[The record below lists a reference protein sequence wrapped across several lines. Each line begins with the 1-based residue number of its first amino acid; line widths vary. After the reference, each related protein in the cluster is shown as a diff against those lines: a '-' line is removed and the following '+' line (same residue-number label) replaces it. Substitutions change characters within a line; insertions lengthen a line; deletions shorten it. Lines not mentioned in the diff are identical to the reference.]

1 MKELLKQ
8 IKTEAL
14 FEIEQATTIGAL
26 EAVRV
31 GYFGKKGRLTEVMG
45 QMRHLDPAER
55 PAFGQAVNT
64 IKVAIEAA
72 WTARKQNL
80 EEAILIATL
89 QKEQLDVTLPGLHLY
104 QGSIHPLNQVIE
116 EVEDLFLGMGYTVE
130 EGPEVELDLFNFEM
144 MNIAKDHPA
153 RDMQDSFYIDDKTLL
168 RTQTSPVQ
176 ARAMLKMKGEPL
188 KIICPGKVYRKD
200 DDDPSHSHQFMQ
212 IEGLVIDR
220 DITLAHLKD
229 TLLTMVRHLF
239 GPEREIRLRPSYFP
253 FTEPSMEVDV
263 LMQKQDGT
271 TEYIEILGAGM
282 VHPEVLRMGGYDPQV
297 YRGFAFGVGVERIAL
312 LKYHIDDIRHFYT
325 NDIRFLRQFKEGVSS

>member
-14 FEIEQATTIGAL
+14 FEIEQATTLGAL

-45 QMRHLDPAER
+45 QMRHLDAAER

-64 IKVAIEAA
+64 IKVAIEVAL
-72 WTARKQNL
+72 TARKQNL

-212 IEGLVIDR
+212 IEGLVIDK

-282 VHPEVLRMGGYDPQV
+282 VHPEVLRMGGYDPQI